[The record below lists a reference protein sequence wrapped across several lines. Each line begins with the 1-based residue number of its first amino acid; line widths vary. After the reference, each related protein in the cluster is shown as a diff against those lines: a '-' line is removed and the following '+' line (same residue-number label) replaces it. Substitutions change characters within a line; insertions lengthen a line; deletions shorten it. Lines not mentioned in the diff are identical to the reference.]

1 MEKKGGEG
9 QYNVRVWLQ
18 CAYFPLGKIEE
29 YRSIFSKKLGQKNSQ
44 LCQAQDVEK
53 LPDEN

>member
-1 MEKKGGEG
+1 M
-9 QYNVRVWLQ
+9 RVWLQ

-29 YRSIFSKKLGQKNSQ
+29 YRSIFSKKLGQKNAQ
-44 LCQAQDVEK
+44 LRQAQDVEK